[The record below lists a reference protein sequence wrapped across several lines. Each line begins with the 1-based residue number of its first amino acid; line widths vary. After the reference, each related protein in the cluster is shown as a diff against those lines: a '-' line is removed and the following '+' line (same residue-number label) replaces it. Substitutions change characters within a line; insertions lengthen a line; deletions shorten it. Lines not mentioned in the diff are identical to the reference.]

1 MIFLHLVVAVVV
13 VVVVVVLSKT
23 KRKPIDIVVCFFPRE
38 ARKEKLRLFSE
49 IKRIEYFVPP
59 HAF

>member
-1 MIFLHLVVAVVV
+1 VIFLHLVVA
-13 VVVVVVLSKT
+13 VVVLSKT

-38 ARKEKLRLFSE
+38 ARKEKLRLLSE
-49 IKRIEYFVPP
+49 IKRIEYFVTS